1 MRVDPAVSAG
11 LARGTDT
18 IVAVATPLGRGAL
31 AIVRMSGPQALEIAG
46 RHLRPWPLHPR
57 TATVCVVH
65 NGAKERLLDQ
75 AVVTTF
81 VAPASFTGED
91 LVEISTHG
99 GLVVPVSV
107 VGALVLSG
115 AREALPGE
123 FTRRA
128 VLNGKLDVVQAEA
141 IGDLIDA
148 SSFAMQRAAL
158 DQLNGA
164 LSAKIGQ
171 LRDGFL
177 GLESLIAYD
186 IDFPEEDDGPITTSR
201 VQQSIDDLRGTL
213 ESLLAT
219 IPAGEL
225 IREGALVVIAGEP
238 NVGKSSLFNTLA
250 GKRRAIVTEVPGTT
264 RDAIEL
270 QLDTGKWPIRLVD
283 TAGLRD
289 SHEMVER
296 LGIEV
301 SRRYIVDAHLVLAC
315 GDDDSSLA
323 RAVSMVRGVTASPLV
338 PVLTKVDLDRGDLQT
353 TRAIHTSAITG
364 KGLDSLQKAI
374 DSELE
379 QQYGGATVDV
389 PMLTRARHIRAI
401 TEAHRELLD
410 FEREWVVGKLPVT
423 IAAIHLRAATIALEE
438 MIGAVSAEEVL
449 ERVFSS
455 FCVGK

>member
-1 MRVDPAVSAG
+1 MTVDPAVSAG

-18 IVAVATPLGRGAL
+18 IVAVATPPGRGAL

-46 RHLRPWPLHPR
+46 RHLRPWPPHPR

-65 NGAKERLLDQ
+65 NGAEERLLDQ

-81 VAPASFTGED
+81 VAPASFTGEN

-99 GLVVPVSV
+99 GLTVPASV

-158 DQLNGA
+158 DQLSGA
-164 LSAKIGQ
+164 LSATIAQ

-177 GLESLIAYD
+177 SLESLIAYD
-186 IDFPEEDDGPITTSR
+186 IDFPEEDDGPVTPSR
-201 VQQSIDDLRGTL
+201 VQQSIDSLRRTF

-225 IREGALVVIAGEP
+225 IRNGALVVIAGEP
-238 NVGKSSLFNTLA
+238 NVGKSSLFNSLA
-250 GKRRAIVTEVPGTT
+250 GKSRAIVTEVPGTT

-289 SHEMVER
+289 SHEVVER

-301 SRRYIVDAHLVLAC
+301 SRRYIAGAHLVLAC
-315 GDDDSSLA
+315 GDDDASLA
-323 RAVSMVRGVTASPLV
+323 EAVSAVRGMTTSPLV
-338 PVLTKVDLDRGDLQT
+338 PVLTKVDLNRGELRT
-353 TRAIHTSAITG
+353 ARAIYTSAMTG
-364 KGLDSLQKAI
+364 EGLDSLQKAI
-374 DSELE
+374 DLELE
-379 QQYGGATVDV
+379 QRYGGATVDM

-401 TEAHRELLD
+401 TEALRELLD
-410 FEREWVVGKLPVT
+410 FEREWIVGRLPMT
-423 IAAIHLRAATIALEE
+423 IAATHLRAATTALEE